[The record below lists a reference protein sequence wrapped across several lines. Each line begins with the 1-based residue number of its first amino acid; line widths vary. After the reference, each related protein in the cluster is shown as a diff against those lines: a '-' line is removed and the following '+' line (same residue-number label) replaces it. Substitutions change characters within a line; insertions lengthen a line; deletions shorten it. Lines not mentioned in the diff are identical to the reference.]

1 MAGLDSRQ
9 PDGTGMIRS
18 ADASSAGTELPY
30 FMRPIHIARL
40 LLLSFLWGGAYLFMR
55 SAAPAFGPFP
65 MVFLRMAMG
74 SLLVLLPLT
83 LWRTGLGPM
92 RAHWRGVLIFGSA
105 FTALPFLGLGFSAL
119 SISAGMLAVLQSTA
133 PLFSA
138 IVAHVWL
145 RERITPM
152 RALGL
157 IVGFAGVT
165 VLVWDKV
172 GASEG
177 ATLAILITIA
187 VTVLWGVSSN
197 YAKVNL
203 TGLDPLSLATG
214 SITVAA
220 IVAAPFALMTW
231 PAQDPGLVAWLE
243 VIFMGIASSGLGFI
257 IYFGLLRDIG
267 PVRAISV
274 TFLNPIVAMASAAVY
289 LGEPITLRMV
299 IGCAIVLTGTALTLG
314 LFPRRS

>member
-1 MAGLDSRQ
+1 MAGPDSRQ
-9 PDGTGMIRS
+9 PDGAGMIRS
-18 ADASSAGTELPY
+18 AVASSAGTEPPH

-83 LWRTGLGPM
+83 LWRTGLAPM

-152 RALGL
+152 RALL
-157 IVGFAGVT
+157 
-165 VLVWDKV
+165 L
-172 GASEG
+172 
-177 ATLAILITIA
+177 A
-187 VTVLWGVSSN
+187 VTQGGRRS
-197 YAKVNL
+197 
-203 TGLDPLSLATG
+203 
-214 SITVAA
+214 
-220 IVAAPFALMTW
+220 
-231 PAQDPGLVAWLE
+231 
-243 VIFMGIASSGLGFI
+243 
-257 IYFGLLRDIG
+257 
-267 PVRAISV
+267 
-274 TFLNPIVAMASAAVY
+274 PI
-289 LGEPITLRMV
+289 E
-299 IGCAIVLTGTALTLG
+299 
-314 LFPRRS
+314 PRR

>member
-1 MAGLDSRQ
+1 MAGPDSRQ
-9 PDGTGMIRS
+9 PDGAGMIRS
-18 ADASSAGTELPY
+18 AVASSAGTEPPH

-83 LWRTGLGPM
+83 LWRTGLAPM
-92 RAHWRGVLIFGSA
+92 RAHWRGVLI
-105 FTALPFLGLGFSAL
+105 FSAL

-220 IVAAPFALMTW
+220 IIAAPFALMTW